1 MTARKK
7 KRAAK
12 KAHAPVAPALISV
25 SKVLDECVAGISMI
39 ELSVRSLE
47 ENDGAATERVTLKRA
62 LKALLGRSR
71 LPERRARC

>member
-12 KAHAPVAPALISV
+12 KACTPVAPAPISV
-25 SKVLDECVAGISMI
+25 SKVLDECIAGISMI
-39 ELSVRSLE
+39 EVSVRSLE

-62 LKALLGRSR
+62 VKALGSSTII
-71 LPERRARC
+71 